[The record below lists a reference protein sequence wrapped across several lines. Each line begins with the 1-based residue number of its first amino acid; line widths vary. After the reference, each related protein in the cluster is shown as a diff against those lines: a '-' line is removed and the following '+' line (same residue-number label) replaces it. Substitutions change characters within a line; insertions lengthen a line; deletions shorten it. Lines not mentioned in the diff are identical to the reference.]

1 MIRSGEAME
10 NALRAC
16 CKGIKIGKILV
27 KRRDKD
33 GLGSELLRRESP
45 PVEEEENVDDID
57 SDEDELDLSK
67 LPDVLYQKLPS
78 DISERYVLLLDPLLA
93 TGYSAMA
100 AINTLKAEGVLEER
114 ILFVSVIASTQG
126 VHQLCTKFPRMKII
140 TSEVDAGLSDD
151 NRVLPGVGEFGDR
164 YFGTEKDDD
173 EFIVGSPSKY

>member
-1 MIRSGEAME
+1 
-10 NALRAC
+10 
-16 CKGIKIGKILV
+16 
-27 KRRDKD
+27 
-33 GLGSELLRRESP
+33 
-45 PVEEEENVDDID
+45 
-57 SDEDELDLSK
+57 
-67 LPDVLYQKLPS
+67 LPS